1 VREREKISQI
11 FLEWADGWQGRN
23 ELRRVMEMLRESTVL
38 YEIQGSVRC
47 LLWLQHRGQFCR
59 PRGEG

>member
-1 VREREKISQI
+1 MSQI
-11 FLEWADGWQGRN
+11 FLEWAGGRQGRN
-23 ELRRVMEMLRESTVL
+23 ELRGAMERERESTVL

-47 LLWLQHRGQFCR
+47 LLWLEHGGQFCR

>member
-1 VREREKISQI
+1 MSQI
-11 FLEWADGWQGRN
+11 FLEWAGGRQGRN
-23 ELRRVMEMLRESTVL
+23 ELRGAMERESTVL

-47 LLWLQHRGQFCR
+47 LLWLEHGGQFCR